1 MERSTLKR
9 RSSSSDLESAK
20 ALRSSL
26 ILRPKV
32 GSPLVMVCR
41 EKEGCGVYKPDEDR
55 VYETKRD
62 FSGYRFLGSSG
73 KWFLVVDSGMKFY
86 IIDVFSEEMIDLP
99 PIESFKG
106 TLFRLERLGE
116 NVRNI
121 LVRNSA
127 HGLVN
132 TAEDLRGRLWVDDK
146 NGGDYV
152 VVWSFQMSEYFGFC
166 KKGDDHYREILKRGK
181 DVHWQFRGAY
191 DMVLRGHNLYIFV
204 VREFIRHLDLSG
216 GHVDGGDFKDVSESQ
231 AFPLST
237 PVLSLDE
244 RKRIKQDKVISSSE
258 SIAVT
263 RSGQVLLVYTYELN
277 SERQRMFHLYK
288 RNPNV
293 TSHATAIVEVDS
305 LGDEALFLDLGT
317 TVPADHSLGIEPN
330 SIYFTRGDR
339 IRQEESSSC
348 LDICV
353 FNLTTKT
360 TKRFPTLS
368 SLNVKDAH
376 WFLPS

>member
-32 GSPLVMVCR
+32 GSPLVMLSR

-62 FSGYRFLGSSG
+62 FSGYRFLGNSG
-73 KWFLVVDSGMKFY
+73 KWSLVVDSRMKFY
-86 IIDVFSEEMIDLP
+86 IVDVFSEEMIDLP

-106 TLFRLERLGE
+106 TLFRLERLGD
-116 NVRNI
+116 NVRNR
-121 LVRNSA
+121 LVSDSA

-132 TAEDLRGRLWVDDK
+132 TAEDLRGRLWVDD
-146 NGGDYV
+146 NNGDYV
-152 VVWSFQMSEYFGFC
+152 VVWVFQRSEYIGFC
-166 KKGDDHYREILKRGK
+166 KKGDDHYREILLRGI
-181 DVHWQFRGAY
+181 DVHWQFRGFY
-191 DMVLRGHNLYIFV
+191 DFVLKGHHLYIHV
-204 VREFIRHLDLSG
+204 VRGFIRHLDLSA
-216 GHVDGGDFKDVSESQ
+216 GHDGDFKDVSERQ
-231 AFPLST
+231 DFALHRP
-237 PVLSLDE
+237 SLMSLCMDE
-244 RKRIKQDKVISSSE
+244 RERIKINKIISFTE

-277 SERQRMFHLYK
+277 SAERQRMFHLYK
-288 RNPNV
+288 RNPNP
-293 TSHATAIVEVDS
+293 TCYETEIVEVDS

-317 TVPADHSLGIEPN
+317 TVPADHTLGIEPN

-339 IRQEESSSC
+339 IYHRNTSC

-360 TKRFPTLS
+360 IKRFPTLS
-368 SLNVKDAH
+368 NLNLKDAQ